1 MDILD
6 RINELRHERS
16 WSIYKLAEESGIA
29 QSTLS
34 NMFTRKTMPSIMT
47 LQEICNAFNISMAKF
62 FEEKNSNNDDI
73 VHKLSKLDEEEYQAV
88 VKIIDIII
96 DNKNKF

>member
-1 MDILD
+1 M
-6 RINELRHERS
+6 
-16 WSIYKLAEESGIA
+16 AE
-29 QSTLS
+29 
-34 NMFTRKTMPSIMT
+34 
-47 LQEICNAFNISMAKF
+47 F

>member
-47 LQEICNAFNISMAKF
+47 LQEICNAFNISMAEF